1 MMASMSTRHVYV
13 HVLAC
18 ICMRVHVA
26 GCAGKRLT
34 SSQKESKK
42 ARTAPATSRALRA
55 DEVLTQQLKAALAL
69 SEWELQRSAC
79 STRSPRKEG
88 ESKKARLEEPSLGL
102 SVDETPS
109 LADIMGDEVSSL
121 VWER

>member
-1 MMASMSTRHVYV
+1 MMSAQRSVSALSLPALETPPLTHERRVASCDDLLS
-13 HVLAC
+13 
-18 ICMRVHVA
+18 
-26 GCAGKRLT
+26 
-34 SSQKESKK
+34 
-42 ARTAPATSRALRA
+42 TSRRRGDLEEEEA
-55 DEVLTQQLKAALAL
+55 LKAALAL